1 MDKRLLFRIGRN
13 LLPVVG
19 LALFI
24 TGCAPRITA
33 PPKVKTKPPE
43 LLLHRSGYTIQ
54 VGAFRDPSN
63 AGRLTNSLEAQ
74 DLNAYYFLHESG
86 LLKVRI
92 GDFSSRNRA
101 KQRAERLQAAGII
114 AEYFIVSPESH
125 AVERQ
130 KFYGTDYLRNEIVR
144 RARSFIG
151 LPYQW
156 GGSSPEVGFDCS
168 GLTQTIYHLVGL
180 NLPRTSNGQYRAGS
194 SVNPDQI
201 RKGDLIFFRTSN
213 SGRVSHVGIYTGGNM
228 FIHAP
233 GKDKTIRAES
243 LSTPFFQNRY
253 AGARTYLR
261 SRS

>member
-1 MDKRLLFRIGRN
+1 MDKRPSLRHRGKLLFVIGVV
-13 LLPVVG
+13 LLM
-19 LALFI
+19 A
-24 TGCAPRITA
+24 GCAPRITA
-33 PPKVKTKPPE
+33 PPKVKAKPPE
-43 LLLHRSGYTIQ
+43 LLLYRSGYMIQ

-63 AGRLTNSLEAQ
+63 AGRLTRSLNTY

-86 LLKVRI
+86 LLKVRF
-92 GDFSSRNRA
+92 GDFSSRNMA
-101 KQRAERLQAAGII
+101 QQRAERLQAEGII

-130 KFYGTDYLRNEIVR
+130 KFYGTGYLRDEIVS

-168 GLTQTIYHLVGL
+168 GLTQTVYHLVGL
-180 NLPRTSNGQYRAGS
+180 NLPRTSREQFRAGN

-201 RKGDLIFFRTSN
+201 RRGDLIFFRTSN
-213 SGRVSHVGIYTGGNM
+213 SGRVSHVGIYTGGNK

-233 GKDKTIRAES
+233 GKDKTIRSES

-253 AGARTYLR
+253 AGARTYLN
-261 SRS
+261 SR